1 MNSSDLLD
9 GMYGNIQET
18 IEHGSPDNIDFH
30 YFLPPI
36 PFGPEL
42 AAFMRIGPSPD
53 SIDNKDEDGN
63 VRFTVNDMAR
73 SAVNFAVMVD
83 YIPAIDQNL
92 TATSD
97 DDESNEGGAVVDL
110 NSLIS
115 SGRSISKIYQAVLDN
130 CMVINNSMTEED
142 EKRLEKY
149 RSALYKEPKPADE
162 ESDDDDLLA
171 SVQEDDDDDFD
182 LDNLLSDSGV
192 DAGGFVESPDK
203 LAEPTRV
210 MQVYQALQT
219 HYEQTKLKVLDQL
232 QNISPNDPNAG
243 TRTRLLQKKIRAAE
257 RRWEAQGRKTQVEA
271 IKARIAQLSR
281 SGMPQYLDDLK
292 ARFNAN
298 RLTASVFSSEE
309 GGASLLTE
317 DAHFTALRPNGI
329 LDSTGMKITIT
340 RSDATSKS
348 FRNKSSSSGS
358 VRGLIPAIPLWG
370 RAGGSKSSDEFE
382 REFFSNDFKIEFEIV
397 QGIVDRP
404 WLDLAFLES
413 PAYTTVRPGTDE
425 PIDQVNNIVTLSDG
439 GDPPGGAMPLIP
451 MTAYFVR
458 NLTLSTSMTAN
469 TFEREREKI
478 SGRAGISFLGF
489 GARSRH
495 SSETI
500 TTESTREREQGKI
513 RMDGLFLIGF
523 ASRYLD
529 KAPNPDFES
538 HPNVD
543 DWI

>member
-1 MNSSDLLD
+1 MTSSDLLD
-9 GMYGNIQET
+9 AMYGNIQET
-18 IEHGSPDNIDFH
+18 IERGSPDNIDFH

-53 SIDNKDEDGN
+53 SIDNKDEEGN

-73 SAVNFAVMVD
+73 SAVNFASMVD
-83 YIPAIDQNL
+83 YIPSIDQNL
-92 TATSD
+92 TTTTD
-97 DDESNEGGAVVDL
+97 EEESNESGAVVDL

-115 SGRSISKIYQAVLDN
+115 SGRSVSKIYQAVLDN
-130 CMVINNSMTEED
+130 CMVINNSMSEED
-142 EKRLEKY
+142 EKRLDKL

-162 ESDDDDLLA
+162 ESDDDDLLD
-171 SVQEDDDDDFD
+171 SLEDDEDDFD
-182 LDNLLSDSGV
+182 LDALLGDDGV
-192 DAGGFVESPDK
+192 DAGDFVESPDK

-219 HYEQTKLKVLDQL
+219 NYEQTKLKVLDQL

-243 TRTRLLQKKIRAAE
+243 VRTRLLQKKIRAAE
-257 RRWEAQGRKTQVEA
+257 RRWEAQGRKTQVES

-292 ARFNAN
+292 ARLNAN

-340 RSDATSKS
+340 KSDATSTS
-348 FRNKSSSSGS
+348 FRDKSSSSGR
-358 VRGLIPAIPLWG
+358 VRGIIPAIPLF
-370 RAGGSKSSDEFE
+370 GGARGDKSSDEFE
-382 REFFSNDFKIEFEIV
+382 REFFSNDFKIEFEIA
-397 QGIVDRP
+397 QGIIDRP

-425 PIDQVNNIVTLSDG
+425 PLDQVNNIVTLSDG
-439 GDPPGGAMPLIP
+439 EDPPGGVMPLIP

-458 NLTLSTSMTAN
+458 NLTLSTSMAAS
-469 TFEREREKI
+469 TFERERKKI
-478 SGRAGISFLGF
+478 SGRAGVSFLGF
-489 GARSRH
+489 GARGRH

-500 TTESTREREQGKI
+500 STEANREREEGKV
-513 RMDGLFLIGF
+513 RMDGIFLIGF

-538 HPNVD
+538 NPNED